1 MKTLPEI
8 ESFNDEL
15 VAWRHDFHA
24 HPELGYE
31 EERTSELVAERL
43 ASFGVKVER
52 GIGRTGVVG
61 TLTGAAP
68 GGSIGIRADMDA
80 LPMEEEGD
88 VPYRSKHAGVFHG
101 CGHDGH
107 TTILLGAARAL
118 AAKPDFAGTVHFIFQ
133 PAEEGLAGA
142 KAMVEDGLFERF
154 ACDEVYGLHNWPLL
168 PYGKGSAT
176 AGPIMAAS
184 DFFDIEIDG
193 VGCHAA
199 MPHKG
204 VDPVVVAA
212 HVVTALQTLV
222 SRTTDPL
229 DSAVISVTKVEAGSA
244 YNVVPGRAVLR
255 GTCRTLRPETRDAM
269 EAGIARVAENTARAF
284 GASAIADFRRN
295 YPPTVNHAAQADKAA
310 AALGRVIGVENVVR
324 NAPPSMGG
332 EDFAFFLEQ
341 RPGCYLWLGAGGSP
355 TSCNVHH
362 PSYDFNDALL
372 PIGASLWVELVHDVL
387 GTAS

>member
-1 MKTLPEI
+1 MKLLPEI

-31 EERTSELVAERL
+31 EERTSALVAERL
-43 ASFGVKVER
+43 ESWGIEVHR

-61 TLTGAAP
+61 VLKGAEP

-80 LPMEEEGD
+80 LAMQEEGD
-88 VPYRSKHAGVFHG
+88 VPHRSTQAGVFHG

-118 AAKPDFAGTVHFIFQ
+118 AARPDFRGTVHFIFQ

-168 PYGKGSAT
+168 PYGKASAT

-184 DFFDIEIDG
+184 DFFDIEIEG
-193 VGCHAA
+193 TGCHAA
-199 MPHKG
+199 MPHTG

-212 HVVTALQTLV
+212 HTVTALQTLV

-229 DSAVISVTKVEAGSA
+229 DSAVISVTVVEAGSA
-244 YNVVPGRAVLR
+244 YNVVPARAVLR
-255 GTCRTLRPETRDAM
+255 GTCRTLRPRTRDAM
-269 EAGIARVAENTARAF
+269 EAGIARVAQNTAAAF
-284 GASAIADFRRN
+284 GARAVADFRRN
-295 YPPTVNHAAQADKAA
+295 YPATVNHAAQADKAA
-310 AALGRVIGVENVVR
+310 AALARVVGEANVLR

-332 EDFAFFLEQ
+332 EDFAFFLEK
-341 RPGCYLWLGAGGSP
+341 RPGCYLWLGAGGMP

-362 PSYDFNDALL
+362 PSYDFNDDLL
-372 PIGASLWVELVHDVL
+372 PIGATLWVELARDVL
-387 GTAS
+387 GRAS